1 MYIID
6 TPLKDQAQMVV
17 GVNLTGRGEEIY
29 EVANSA
35 WKQLL
40 GTKFL
45 LICRQKR
52 DSLVCTGIS

>member
-1 MYIID
+1 
-6 TPLKDQAQMVV
+6 MVV

>member
-1 MYIID
+1 
-6 TPLKDQAQMVV
+6 MVV

-52 DSLVCTGIS
+52 DSLVCTGSWGYKTSRLLHW